1 MSTALVVVDM
11 MNAFFE
17 GEPLKPLRKE
27 LTARVNE
34 LVDAAK
40 QKGMPVVN
48 IRTQHER
55 NKSTWTRSM
64 IADDQGFVFVGDD
77 DAQNVEG
84 LAVED
89 AVQVVKTRDNSFYG
103 TDLEERLKN
112 LHAEKIVL
120 CGVSTHTCVAVTAA
134 EAYARNRE
142 VILAKDA
149 IASHVPDVHE
159 RTLELL
165 NAEYRQPILSNE
177 EILRDVFG
185 VS

>member
-1 MSTALVVVDM
+1 MERILTISTALVVVDM
-11 MNAFFE
+11 INAFIQ

-40 QKGMPVVN
+40 EKGIPVVN

-55 NKSTWTRSM
+55 SKST
-64 IADDQGFVFVGDD
+64 
-77 DAQNVEG
+77 
-84 LAVED
+84 
-89 AVQVVKTRDNSFYG
+89 
-103 TDLEERLKN
+103 
-112 LHAEKIVL
+112 
-120 CGVSTHTCVAVTAA
+120 CAA

-149 IASHVPDVHE
+149 IASNLPDVHE